1 MGVDDGLFV
10 RAYSGGD
17 NSGGTGGAIIIIG
30 VILFVMPVI
39 LNIMNLNPPSF
50 LYVLGIVVIIAGV
63 VVAIVT
69 GNDD

>member
-1 MGVDDGLFV
+1 MGVDDGLV
-10 RAYSGGD
+10 MRAYSGG
-17 NSGGTGGAIIIIG
+17 SGGTGGAIVIIG

-50 LYVLGIVVIIAGV
+50 LYALGIVVIIAGV